1 MHLIKVNF
9 RTQVNSLRS
18 FLIKENREKH
28 RKEDLTLHSGDE
40 QDEFQRCMDLN
51 DKWNSEISK
60 LREARVLAENE
71 QRKLEILEKLDRA
84 EIRTR
89 ALKESIDMKVNLEM
103 ENSKTFITEE
113 NLQQYIEQALAN
125 PIDFNYSIDQQG
137 NNSKKIAKE

>member
-1 MHLIKVNF
+1 MH
-9 RTQVNSLRS
+9 SS
-18 FLIKENREKH
+18 
-28 RKEDLTLHSGDE
+28 DE

-71 QRKLEILEKLDRA
+71 QRKVEILEKLDRA
-84 EIRTR
+84 EIRSKE
-89 ALKESIDMKVNLEM
+89 LKESIDSKVNMEM

-125 PIDFNYSIDQQG
+125 PVDFNYSIDQQG
-137 NNSKKIAKE
+137 NNSKKITKE